1 MRLFLQVFRR
11 YDDLNAS
18 VQENLSAIRVVKS
31 YVREDH
37 EVNKFQSACNQVY
50 RLFVK
55 AERTLA
61 FNAPVMQ
68 FTVYGCILLLS
79 WLGAKSIVAGG
90 LTTGQLM
97 SLFSYVMNILM
108 SLMMLSMVFVMIT
121 MARASADRIAEVLQE
136 TPDLKE
142 DSQPLTQV
150 KDGGICF
157 DHVTMRYHAGGK
169 PALRD
174 INLQIAPGE
183 TLGVVGGTGSSKSTL
198 VQLIP
203 RLYDAAEGKILVG
216 GQDVRRYDLQA
227 LRSQVAMVLQKNTL
241 FSGTIRENLLWGNEN
256 ATQAQLE
263 QACKAAQAHDFICA
277 LPQGYD
283 AIIEQGGTN
292 VSGGQRQRL
301 CLARALLK
309 NPKILILDDSTS
321 AVDMRTDSLIRQ
333 GLAQTLPDATKII
346 IAQRISSVQD
356 CDHILV
362 LNNGEAS
369 AYGTHEQLLQKSSI
383 YQEVYRSQQK
393 GADEQ

>member
-1 MRLFLQVFRR
+1 M
-11 YDDLNAS
+11 
-18 VQENLSAIRVVKS
+18 
-31 YVREDH
+31 
-37 EVNKFQSACNQVY
+37 
-50 RLFVK
+50 
-55 AERTLA
+55 
-61 FNAPVMQ
+61 
-68 FTVYGCILLLS
+68 
-79 WLGAKSIVAGG
+79 
-90 LTTGQLM
+90 
-97 SLFSYVMNILM
+97 
-108 SLMMLSMVFVMIT
+108 
-121 MARASADRIAEVLQE
+121 
-136 TPDLKE
+136 
-142 DSQPLTQV
+142 
-150 KDGGICF
+150 
-157 DHVTMRYHAGGK
+157 
-169 PALRD
+169 
-174 INLQIAPGE
+174 
-183 TLGVVGGTGSSKSTL
+183 
-198 VQLIP
+198 
-203 RLYDAAEGKILVG
+203 
-216 GQDVRRYDLQA
+216 
-227 LRSQVAMVLQKNTL
+227 

-369 AYGTHEQLLQKSSI
+369 AYGTHEQLLQESPI